1 MYMLPLFLG
10 DVAGSEILVI
20 LIVILLFFGSK
31 SIPGIAK
38 TMGQAMYQIRNAS
51 SELQNEIK
59 KSGAGIKE
67 DLNIQAMIKESQ
79 DQLVQ
84 PLDQMYSDVENS
96 VHYTGRPQTP
106 IEKANQLEEVQTDEA
121 QATIETEKPEE
132 QQPEAQV
139 VINTED
145 TNTEPNKPI
154 E

>member
-1 MYMLPLFLG
+1 MYLLPLFLG
-10 DVAGSEILVI
+10 DVAGSEIVVI

-59 KSGAGIKE
+59 KSGVGIKE
-67 DLNIQAMIKESQ
+67 ELNINSILKESQ
-79 DQLVQ
+79 EQLVQ

-96 VHYTGRPQTP
+96 MHYTGRPQTP
-106 IEKANQLEEVQTDEA
+106 IEKASAQDELPTSEEAPVLEANDH
-121 QATIETEKPEE
+121 IETE
-132 QQPEAQV
+132 A
-139 VINTED
+139 TEVLTD
-145 TNTEPNKPI
+145 KSIEPNKPV

>member
-10 DVAGSEILVI
+10 DVAGSEIVVI

-51 SELQNEIK
+51 NELQQEIK
-59 KSGAGIKE
+59 KSGVGIKE
-67 DLNIQAMIKESQ
+67 ELNINSILKETQ
-79 DQLVQ
+79 EQLVQ

-106 IEKANQLEEVQTDEA
+106 IEKATAQDALPTVEEIPVSELEKQT
-121 QATIETEKPEE
+121 ETVVTVTEE
-132 QQPEAQV
+132 
-139 VINTED
+139 INI
-145 TNTEPNKPI
+145 EPNKPV

>member
-59 KSGAGIKE
+59 KSGAGIKD

-106 IEKANQLEEVQTDEA
+106 IEKANQLEEVQADEA
-121 QATIETEKPEE
+121 QATIETEEPEE

>member
-10 DVAGSEILVI
+10 DVAGSEIVVI

-51 SELQNEIK
+51 NELQQEIK
-59 KSGAGIKE
+59 KSGVGIKE
-67 DLNIQAMIKESQ
+67 ELNIDSLLKETQ
-79 DQLVQ
+79 EQLVQ

-96 VHYTGRPQTP
+96 VHYTGRPQAP
-106 IEKANQLEEVQTDEA
+106 IEKARAQDALTTSEEVPVSE
-121 QATIETEKPEE
+121 PEE
-132 QQPEAQV
+132 QTASEVTPVAEEKS
-139 VINTED
+139 TE
-145 TNTEPNKPI
+145 TNKPI

>member
-1 MYMLPLFLG
+1 MLPLFLG

-106 IEKANQLEEVQTDEA
+106 IEKANQLEEVQADEA
-121 QATIETEKPEE
+121 QAIIESEE
-132 QQPEAQV
+132 PEAQAS
-139 VINTED
+139 INTEE
-145 TNTEPNKPI
+145 TSTEPIKPI

>member
-67 DLNIQAMIKESQ
+67 DLNIESLIKESQ

-106 IEKANQLEEVQTDEA
+106 IEKANQLEEVQADEA
-121 QATIETEKPEE
+121 QATIETEEPEE
-132 QQPEAQV
+132 QQLEAQV

>member
-67 DLNIQAMIKESQ
+67 DLNIESLIKESQ

-106 IEKANQLEEVQTDEA
+106 IEKANQLEEVQAGEA
-121 QATIETEKPEE
+121 QAIIESEE
-132 QQPEAQV
+132 PEAQAS
-139 VINTED
+139 INTEE
-145 TNTEPNKPI
+145 TSTEPIKPI

>member
-1 MYMLPLFLG
+1 MLPLFLG

-59 KSGAGIKE
+59 KSGAGIKD

-106 IEKANQLEEVQTDEA
+106 IEKANQLEEVQADEA
-121 QATIETEKPEE
+121 QATIETEEPEE

>member
-1 MYMLPLFLG
+1 MLPLFLG
-10 DVAGSEILVI
+10 DVAGSEIVVI

-51 SELQNEIK
+51 NELQQEIK
-59 KSGAGIKE
+59 KSGVGIKE
-67 DLNIQAMIKESQ
+67 ELNINSILKETQ
-79 DQLVQ
+79 EQLVQ

-106 IEKANQLEEVQTDEA
+106 IEKATAQDALPTVEEIPVSELEKQT
-121 QATIETEKPEE
+121 ETVVTVTEEKN
-132 QQPEAQV
+132 
-139 VINTED
+139 I
-145 TNTEPNKPI
+145 EPNKPV

>member
-67 DLNIQAMIKESQ
+67 DLNIESLIKESQ

-106 IEKANQLEEVQTDEA
+106 IEKANQLEEVQAGEA
-121 QATIETEKPEE
+121 QATIETEEPEE
-132 QQPEAQV
+132 QQLEAQV

>member
-1 MYMLPLFLG
+1 MLPLFLG

-67 DLNIQAMIKESQ
+67 DLNIESLIKESQ

-106 IEKANQLEEVQTDEA
+106 IEKANQLEEVQADEA
-121 QATIETEKPEE
+121 QATIETEE
-132 QQPEAQV
+132 PEAQE
-139 VINTED
+139 VINTEE
-145 TNTEPNKPI
+145 TIIEPNKPI

>member
-1 MYMLPLFLG
+1 MLPLFLG
-10 DVAGSEILVI
+10 DVAGSEIVVI

-51 SELQNEIK
+51 NELQQEIK
-59 KSGAGIKE
+59 KSGVGIKE
-67 DLNIQAMIKESQ
+67 ELNINSILKETQ
-79 DQLVQ
+79 EQLVQ

-106 IEKANQLEEVQTDEA
+106 IEKATAQDALPTVEEIPVSELDKQT
-121 QATIETEKPEE
+121 ETVVTVTEEKN
-132 QQPEAQV
+132 
-139 VINTED
+139 I
-145 TNTEPNKPI
+145 EPNKPV

>member
-1 MYMLPLFLG
+1 MNMMPLFLG
-10 DVAGSEILVI
+10 DVAGSEIVVI

-51 SELQNEIK
+51 SELQQEIK
-59 KSGAGIKE
+59 KSGVGIKE
-67 DLNIQAMIKESQ
+67 ELNINSILKETQ
-79 DQLVQ
+79 EQLVQ

-106 IEKANQLEEVQTDEA
+106 IEKAAMQDEEPALEESTLMSTEVSTEA
-121 QATIETEKPEE
+121 EVTIVAEEKN
-132 QQPEAQV
+132 
-139 VINTED
+139 I
-145 TNTEPNKPI
+145 EPNKPV

>member
-1 MYMLPLFLG
+1 MLPLFLG

-38 TMGQAMYQIRNAS
+38 TMGKAMYQIRNAS

-67 DLNIQAMIKESQ
+67 DLNIESLIKESQ

-106 IEKANQLEEVQTDEA
+106 IEKANQLEEVQADEA
-121 QATIETEKPEE
+121 QAIIETQEPEE
-132 QQPEAQV
+132 QKPEAQAS
-139 VINTED
+139 INTEE
-145 TNTEPNKPI
+145 TIIEPNKPI

>member
-106 IEKANQLEEVQTDEA
+106 IEKTNQLEEVQAGEA
-121 QATIETEKPEE
+121 QATIESEE
-132 QQPEAQV
+132 PEAQAS
-139 VINTED
+139 INTEE
-145 TNTEPNKPI
+145 TSTEPIKPI

>member
-106 IEKANQLEEVQTDEA
+106 IEKANQLEEVQAGEA
-121 QATIETEKPEE
+121 QATIETEEPEE

>member
-10 DVAGSEILVI
+10 DVAGSEIVVI

-51 SELQNEIK
+51 NELQQEIK
-59 KSGAGIKE
+59 KSGVGIKE
-67 DLNIQAMIKESQ
+67 ELNISSILKETQ
-79 DQLVQ
+79 EQLVQ

-106 IEKANQLEEVQTDEA
+106 IEKAAAQDELSTLEETPVIEA
-121 QATIETEKPEE
+121 IENTETETTNVVEE
-132 QQPEAQV
+132 KS
-139 VINTED
+139 
-145 TNTEPNKPI
+145 TEPIKPV

>member
-1 MYMLPLFLG
+1 MLPLFLG

-106 IEKANQLEEVQTDEA
+106 IEKANQLEEVQAGEA
-121 QATIETEKPEE
+121 QATIETEEPEE
-132 QQPEAQV
+132 QQLEAQAS
-139 VINTED
+139 INTEE
-145 TNTEPNKPI
+145 TSTEPIKPI

>member
-10 DVAGSEILVI
+10 DVAGSEIVVI

-51 SELQNEIK
+51 NELQQEIK
-59 KSGAGIKE
+59 KSGVGIKE
-67 DLNIQAMIKESQ
+67 ELNIDSLLKETQ
-79 DQLVQ
+79 EQLVQ
-84 PLDQMYSDVENS
+84 PLDQMYTDVENS

-106 IEKANQLEEVQTDEA
+106 IEKATAQDALPTVEEIPVSELEEQT
-121 QATIETEKPEE
+121 ETVVTVTEEKN
-132 QQPEAQV
+132 
-139 VINTED
+139 I
-145 TNTEPNKPI
+145 EPNKPV

>member
-106 IEKANQLEEVQTDEA
+106 IEKANQLEEVQADEA
-121 QATIETEKPEE
+121 QATIETEEPEE

>member
-106 IEKANQLEEVQTDEA
+106 IEKANQLEEVQAGEA
-121 QATIETEKPEE
+121 QAIIESEE
-132 QQPEAQV
+132 PEAQAS
-139 VINTED
+139 INTEE
-145 TNTEPNKPI
+145 TITEPIKPI

>member
-1 MYMLPLFLG
+1 MLPLFLG

-67 DLNIQAMIKESQ
+67 DLNIESLIKESQ

-106 IEKANQLEEVQTDEA
+106 IEKANQLEEVQADEA
-121 QATIETEKPEE
+121 QAIIETREPEE
-132 QQPEAQV
+132 QQPEAQAS
-139 VINTED
+139 INTEE
-145 TNTEPNKPI
+145 TSTEPIKPI

>member
-59 KSGAGIKE
+59 KTSELKS
-67 DLNIQAMIKESQ
+67 L
-79 DQLVQ
+79 
-84 PLDQMYSDVENS
+84 
-96 VHYTGRPQTP
+96 
-106 IEKANQLEEVQTDEA
+106 EKN
-121 QATIETEKPEE
+121 
-132 QQPEAQV
+132 
-139 VINTED
+139 N
-145 TNTEPNKPI
+145 
-154 E
+154 